1 MEAAKKQRSS
11 SSSTLEVILSSLLP
25 TIIYPS
31 LSIICM
37 RFMHKCLY
45 WTYLFIQCAPLATLL
60 ATTTQFMS
68 YESLRHTKWF

>member
-25 TIIYPS
+25 TIYPS